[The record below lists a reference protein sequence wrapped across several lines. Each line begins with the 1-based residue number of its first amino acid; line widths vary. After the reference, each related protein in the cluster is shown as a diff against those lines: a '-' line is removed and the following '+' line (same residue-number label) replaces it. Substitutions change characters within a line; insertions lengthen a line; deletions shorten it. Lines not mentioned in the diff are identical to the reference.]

1 MLPPALLHHGGDIT
15 AAQRHW
21 SHWRGPWLDLST
33 GINPWPWRVPKLPKE
48 MLARL
53 PTPAERANLLDA
65 ARAAYRLPPTAGLAA
80 LPGSEAAIHL
90 LPRLLPPGRVCLLAP
105 TYGGHRAGWEAAG
118 HRVID
123 ATVPQAAEVLV
134 LCRPN
139 NPTGDLY
146 PQVDLDALAGQYR
159 LVLVDEAYADTDPA
173 PPVYRPGVVGL
184 RSFGKFFGL
193 AGLRLGFAWGD
204 PAITQPLDAMLG
216 AWNLGPQVL
225 AWGTLALRDRTWH
238 TITRN
243 RLRRESNRL
252 AESLSLAG
260 FSLVGRCDF
269 FCLIETPTAHGLADR
284 LGQQGILVRA
294 FAQQPSWL
302 RIGLPP
308 SMKARGRLIQSLWAA
323 RSSAQQ
329 GDG

>member
-15 AAQRHW
+15 AAKHYW
-21 SHWRGPWLDLST
+21 SAWKGPWLDLST

-53 PTPAERANLLDA
+53 PTPAERAALLDA
-65 ARAAYRLPPTAGLAA
+65 ARVAYALPPQAGLAA
-80 LPGSEAAIHL
+80 LPGSEAALHL
-90 LPRLLPPGRVCLLAP
+90 LPRLLPPGRVCLITP
-105 TYGGHRAGWEAAG
+105 TYGGHRAGWAAAG
-118 HRVID
+118 HQIIE
-123 ATVPQAAEVLV
+123 ATAPQGADVLV

-139 NPTGDLY
+139 NPTGDTY
-146 PQVDLDALAGQYR
+146 PEVDLDALVGRYR
-159 LVLVDEAYADTDPA
+159 LILVDEAYADTDPT
-173 PPVYRPGVVGL
+173 PPVYRPGIVGL

-204 PAITQPLDAMLG
+204 PAYTTPLETMLG

-225 AWGTLALRDRTWH
+225 HWGTQALRDRTWH

-243 RLRRESNRL
+243 RLRRESARL
-252 AESLSLAG
+252 AESLTLAD
-260 FSLVGRCDF
+260 FPLLGRTDF
-269 FCLIETPTAHGLADR
+269 FCLIDTPDAHRLADR

-294 FAQQPSWL
+294 FAGQPTWL

-308 SMKARGRLIQSLWAA
+308 SMAARGRLIQALWMA
-323 RSSAQQ
+323 RSSVSQ
-329 GDG
+329 